1 MRRVGVI
8 NKFWIISD
16 FSFAMSEPF
25 DRGYVEWQKRMKDE
39 GYQVVSIVKRQ
50 DNEIPL
56 VHGDLEVLVSPWSQ
70 PGEDFMYVGHG
81 DCGSVEG
88 VQLEIMS
95 FHNVYF

>member
-1 MRRVGVI
+1 
-8 NKFWIISD
+8 
-16 FSFAMSEPF
+16 
-25 DRGYVEWQKRMKDE
+25 MKDE
-39 GYQVVSIVKRQ
+39 GYLVVSIVKRQ

-95 FHNVYF
+95 FHNVYFKVCFL

>member
-1 MRRVGVI
+1 M
-8 NKFWIISD
+8 
-16 FSFAMSEPF
+16 
-25 DRGYVEWQKRMKDE
+25 
-39 GYQVVSIVKRQ
+39 KRQ

-88 VQLEIMS
+88 VQLEVMS
-95 FHNVYF
+95 FPNVYF